1 MFFSRK
7 IFPKGLPKILRRDD
21 LKGIMRQIEDWKED
35 LKIPGYPERSVES
48 WQARF
53 RKKKY
58 VIFNID
64 QKPEDGRIARGQ
76 RNRIARGQKKKIGVG
91 SRVAIQVAVK
101 VILYTRTF
109 VVCAG
114 IICALYYACGFLKK
128 R

>member
-76 RNRIARGQKKKIGVG
+76 RNRIARGQKKIGVG
-91 SRVAIQVAVK
+91 SRVAIQVAVE

-109 VVCAG
+109 VNCIGFISALCCA
-114 IICALYYACGFLKK
+114 CWFLKK
-128 R
+128 W